1 MPIDQIIVVG
11 GNITMNEQ
19 NKHEKIDEK
28 IEGYTLE
35 RQPGIEGEMDPKPI
49 FEDDEYK
56 GSGKLKD
63 KVAII
68 TGGDSGIGRAVAV
81 AYAKEGANMVIAYL
95 DEHDDANKTKEIV
108 ESYGVKCETYAF
120 DVKKKAECEK
130 LVKFT
135 IDNFGKLNVLV
146 NHAGVQYPT
155 EDFLDIG
162 EDQIRETFET
172 NIYGIIFMSQAALPY
187 LGKGDAIVNTTSVTA
202 YRGSP
207 GLIEYSATNG
217 AITSFTRSLAGNLA
231 SKGIRVNGV
240 APGPIYTPL
249 IPATFDAEKVE
260 QHGGETPLGR
270 RGQPSELAPSYVMLA
285 SNDSSYMTGQIIHV
299 NGGDFMTT

>member
-1 MPIDQIIVVG
+1 MPIDQIIVMG

-63 KVAII
+63 KVVII

-135 IDNFGKLNVLV
+135 IDNFR
-146 NHAGVQYPT
+146 QT
-155 EDFLDIG
+155 E
-162 EDQIRETFET
+162 R
-172 NIYGIIFMSQAALPY
+172 A
-187 LGKGDAIVNTTSVTA
+187 
-202 YRGSP
+202 
-207 GLIEYSATNG
+207 
-217 AITSFTRSLAGNLA
+217 
-231 SKGIRVNGV
+231 
-240 APGPIYTPL
+240 
-249 IPATFDAEKVE
+249 
-260 QHGGETPLGR
+260 
-270 RGQPSELAPSYVMLA
+270 GQPRWRPV
-285 SNDSSYMTGQIIHV
+285 SNRRFPRYRRRPDQRNFRNKHLRHHIHV
-299 NGGDFMTT
+299 PGSTAVLGQG